1 MGDNIMDEP
10 YKILG
15 VAENASEDEIK
26 KAYRTLVKKYHPDLH
41 PDDTDA
47 ASKMQEINAA
57 YDMIKS
63 GKDSA
68 GRPVD
73 MNEPEYTAYSSSF
86 GFYGGSAEADEDALE
101 IAELLIGSGQYFY
114 AKQIL
119 AGIRYRDG
127 KWFFLSAAA
136 DYLTGNFTAAAA
148 EIDRAVRLD
157 PGNDA
162 YRQLKDTIASV
173 NYNSTVQSENSGCAV
188 SVMRLG
194 FKICIFIFIVQ
205 LLFMSFDFFTFFRS
219 PFWR

>member
-1 MGDNIMDEP
+1 MDGP

-15 VAENASEDEIK
+15 VSEDASEDEIK

-41 PDDTDA
+41 PDDTEA

-73 MNEPEYTAYSSSF
+73 MNEPKYSDMDYSTSS
-86 GFYGGSAEADEDALE
+86 GFYGGRAEADEEDELE
-101 IAELLIGSGQYFY
+101 IAELLIRSGQYFY

-119 AGIRYRDG
+119 AGIRYRGG
-127 KWFFLSAAA
+127 KWYCLAAAA

-148 EIDRAVRLD
+148 EIEQAVRLD
-157 PGNDA
+157 PGNDT

-173 NYNSTVQSENSGCAV
+173 NYNNTVQSENSGCAV
-188 SVMRLG
+188 SVMGLVFR
-194 FKICIFIFIVQ
+194 ICIVIFIVQ
-205 LLFMSFDFFTFFRS
+205 LLFMSFDFFTFFS
-219 PFWR
+219 LPFWR